1 MVESLNF
8 NVIILPVS
16 FYSINMKFQNSKV
29 GSGDRMKI
37 CVDAGSEICTTL
49 VGFYVPKWVDA
60 KLHKSFMT
68 QKGKNFYDE
77 KIDCTHNI

>member
-16 FYSINMKFQNSKV
+16 FYSINMNFHNSKV
-29 GSGDRMKI
+29 GSGDKMKI
-37 CVDAGSEICTTL
+37 CVGSEICTTL

-68 QKGKNFYDE
+68 QKEKNFYDE
-77 KIDCTHNI
+77 KIYCTYT

>member
-1 MVESLNF
+1 M
-8 NVIILPVS
+8 
-16 FYSINMKFQNSKV
+16 
-29 GSGDRMKI
+29 GSGDKMKN
-37 CVDAGSEICTTL
+37 CVDAGSEICFTL
-49 VGFYVPKWVDA
+49 VSFYVPKWVDA